1 MYNGNDYYCWI
12 YCRYLERL
20 GVTVGLYIYETHLHT
35 KESSACSILSGAQ
48 QARIYKK
55 AGYAGIIV
63 TDHFFN
69 GNSSVPRNLPW
80 KERIDMFSA
89 GYENA
94 KEEGD
99 KIGLSVF
106 FGWEANYKGTEFLI
120 LGLDKQ
126 WMIDHP
132 DMMSWSIEEQYKNV
146 KAAGGYVVHAHPFR
160 IRPYIKEVRL
170 FPDYVDAVET
180 RNVGNGNI
188 EFDRQAAE
196 YAKKHNLPAFAGTD
210 AHGYEKERIGMG
222 FNKKINSIQD
232 FIDNVKQGEYQL
244 ISNI

>member
-1 MYNGNDYYCWI
+1 M
-12 YCRYLERL
+12 
-20 GVTVGLYIYETHLHT
+20 GLYIYETHLHT
-35 KESSACSILSGAQ
+35 KEVSACSFLSGAE

-55 AGYAGIIV
+55 AGYTGIIV

-69 GNSSVPRNLPW
+69 GNTSVPSKLPW
-80 KERIDMFSA
+80 KERIDMFSS

-94 KEEGD
+94 KKEGD

-106 FGWEANYKGTEFLI
+106 FGWEANYQGTEFLI
-120 LGLDKQ
+120 FGLDKQ

-132 DMMSWSIEEQYKNV
+132 EMLSWSIEEQYKNV

-160 IRPYIKEVRL
+160 IRSYIKEVRL
-170 FPDYVDAVET
+170 FPEYIDAVEIH
-180 RNVGNGNI
+180 NVGNGNLL
-188 EFDRQAAE
+188 FDKQAEA
-196 YAKKHNLPAFAGTD
+196 YARKHNLPAFAGTD

-222 FNKKINSIQD
+222 FNKELNNIHELL
-232 FIDNVKQGEYQL
+232 DNVKSGDYQL